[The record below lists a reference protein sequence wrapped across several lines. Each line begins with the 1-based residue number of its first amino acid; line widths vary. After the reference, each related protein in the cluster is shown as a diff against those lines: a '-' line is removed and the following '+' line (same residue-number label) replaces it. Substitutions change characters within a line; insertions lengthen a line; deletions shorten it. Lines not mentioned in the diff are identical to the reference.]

1 MIPNATPMRLALIYT
16 VYGRR
21 AGAELFAEKIVEEIL
36 RAAPDW
42 SVTVFCNRQAR
53 DVLADRLPAVHLR
66 YVPWLDHQLKKA
78 FWLEF
83 LSHRDIN
90 RATFDLFWLPSAS
103 ASFPGRWNLPTVATF
118 LDLGGFLMKNRWSF
132 QRSIYTR
139 FLSTPRTLRR
149 AAAFTAISQTTA
161 DDLLRVFP
169 DAKPAHVIHLGP
181 SPRSGA
187 AFVENPRDVIQRET
201 GLHLSSIWFSPA
213 RTDYLGKG
221 RDVLLDAYAR
231 YRQSSPSP
239 LPLVMPGPPGA
250 FHDQFLADI
259 QSRGLAEHAFWPGR
273 VSDACIEAFY
283 QISHAMIMPS
293 RTEGFGF
300 PILEAMER
308 GVPVICSN
316 AGSLPEV
323 AGNAALVVP
332 TADAP
337 ALSEAMLRLER
348 DASLHADLVAKGR
361 ERCRAFSWEKT
372 ARDYIWLF
380 ESVAGRSRE

>member
-1 MIPNATPMRLALIYT
+1 MRLALIYT

-42 SVTVFCNRQAR
+42 NVTVFCNRQAR
-53 DVLADRLPAVHLR
+53 DVLSSRLPSVSLR
-66 YVPWLDHQLKKA
+66 YVPWLDHQIKKA

-83 LSHRDIN
+83 LSHRVVH
-90 RATFDLFWLPSAS
+90 REAFDLFWLPSAS
-103 ASFPGRWNLPTVATF
+103 ASFPGRWNVPTVATF
-118 LDLGGFLMKNRWSF
+118 LDLGGFLMKNRWSL

-139 FLSTPRTLRR
+139 LLSTPRTLRR
-149 AAAFTAISQTTA
+149 AAAFAAISQTTA

-169 DAKPAHVIHLGP
+169 KARPARVILLGP
-181 SPRSGA
+181 SPRPATPTEGT
-187 AFVENPRDVIQRET
+187 PRDVIERET
-201 GLHLSSIWFSPA
+201 GLRLSSIWFSPA

-221 RDVLLDAYAR
+221 RDVLLEAYAR
-231 YRQSSPSP
+231 YRQASPSP

-250 FHDQFLADI
+250 FHDKFLADV
-259 QSRGLAEHAFWPGR
+259 QARGLSEHAIWPGR

-283 QISHAMIMPS
+283 KISRALLMPS

-308 GVPVICSN
+308 GVPVVCSD

-323 AGNAALVVP
+323 AGDAALVVP
-332 TADAP
+332 VGDAP
-337 ALSEAMLRLER
+337 ALSDAMLRLER
-348 DASLHADLVAKGR
+348 DAFLRDDLVAKGR
-361 ERCRAFSWEKT
+361 DRCRAFSWETT
-372 ARDYIWLF
+372 ASDYIRLF
-380 ESVAGRSRE
+380 ESVVGSSRE